1 MTMYNIKNL
10 NSNTTKSYLINN
22 TLLYI
27 MKKISIAFI
36 SLLVACTSTKQF
48 KEVAQT
54 QLTTVWNL
62 PYLMKAPAYKV
73 VSNDTAS
80 IKEILYDGLAYGS
93 LPKTQVFA
101 YYATPGSIHHNPS
114 LDKQLPAIVFVHGGG
129 GRAFREFA
137 QLWAS
142 RGYAVIAMDLAGRG
156 NDGQRLPLGG
166 PDQDPAKKFTNIDS
180 ALNQQWA
187 YHAVANVALAHS
199 LIRSFPEVD
208 TNRTGITG
216 ISWGGFLT
224 CISSGIDPRYKVA
237 APVYG
242 CGFYFDTVGLNYRA
256 NLNKLSPTS
265 AKRWVGQYDPS
276 NFIHYSRAHFLWIT
290 GAKDHH
296 FNPSMFARTYN
307 EVFSQSQFS
316 LRPDMPHGH
325 KEGATPPE
333 IATFMNHWL
342 QNKSAEFPQIHH
354 LKTAQSGTFEAQT
367 TATSPIVSAFISYTQ
382 DNFQPFEKRTWKT
395 LTVAYENGKIIG
407 QLPQSVTIW
416 MLQVKDS
423 SGLLG
428 SSAYQFVR

>member
-1 MTMYNIKNL
+1 MLPINRIFFHLCISSIFLFSCSITNIL
-10 NSNTTKSYLINN
+10 
-22 TLLYI
+22 
-27 MKKISIAFI
+27 
-36 SLLVACTSTKQF
+36 
-48 KEVAQT
+48 AQT
-54 QLTTVWNL
+54 KFLENTIWSKKLITTI
-62 PYLMKAPAYKV
+62 PKHRII
-73 VSNDTAS
+73 SSDTATV
-80 IKEILYDGLAYGS
+80 IEIIYESVSYGD

-101 YYATPGSIHHNPS
+101 YYASPGTLTHKPDAPHS
-114 LDKQLPAIVFVHGGG
+114 LPAIVFVHGGG
-129 GRAFREFA
+129 GKAFREFA

-156 NDGQRLPLGG
+156 NDSQRLPLGG
-166 PDQDPAKKFTNIDS
+166 PDQDPAKKFTSIDS
-180 ALNQQWA
+180 ALNQQWV

-256 NLNKLSPTS
+256 NLNKLSQTS
-265 AKRWVGQYDPS
+265 AKRWVEQYDPS
-276 NFIHYSRAHFLWIT
+276 NFIRYSKAHFLWIT

-316 LRPDMPHGH
+316 LRADMPHGH
-325 KEGATPPE
+325 TEGATPPE

-342 QNKSAEFPQIHH
+342 ENQSAEIPQIHH
-354 LKTAQSGTFEAQT
+354 LKTEPSGAFEAKT
-367 TATSPIVSAFISYTQ
+367 TATSPIVSASICYTQ
-382 DNFQPFEKRTWKT
+382 DHFQPFEKRTWKT
-395 LTVAYENGKIIG
+395 LPVACENGKIKG
-407 QLPQSVTIW
+407 QLPDSVTIW
-416 MLQVKDS
+416 ILQIKDS

-428 SSAYQFVR
+428 STAYQFVR